1 MYLRAAHAELN
12 IPSLRRFI
20 LDNPLGIFTTAFL
33 SPNFPFIQS
42 THIPFLLDIAD
53 ESSETELGVLR
64 GHMARAN
71 PHSKSLIEHFRA
83 SAPSAPLQLEQEV
96 MVLFN
101 GPQQHYITPKF
112 YTETK
117 PSTGKVVPT
126 WNYAAAQ
133 AYGVATFF
141 LDSKVVE
148 TDEFLAKQV
157 SDLSEFAEGR
167 VMGYERT
174 WKVTDAPEKFV
185 GLLRKTIVG
194 FEVRVTRLEGKFKM
208 SQELKEGDREGVIK
222 GLKEL
227 EEDDMAETVKRRA
240 ELKVQ
245 QAKSSS

>member
-1 MYLRAAHAELN
+1 
-12 IPSLRRFI
+12 
-20 LDNPLGIFTTAFL
+20 
-33 SPNFPFIQS
+33 
-42 THIPFLLDIAD
+42 
-53 ESSETELGVLR
+53 
-64 GHMARAN
+64 
-71 PHSKSLIEHFRA
+71 
-83 SAPSAPLQLEQEV
+83 

-101 GPQQHYITPKF
+101 GPQQHYITPQF

-141 LDSKVVE
+141 LDSKAGE

-174 WKVTDAPEKFV
+174 WKVADAPDRFV

-227 EEDDMAETVKRRA
+227 EEDDMAETVQRRA
-240 ELKVQ
+240 ELKGQPV
-245 QAKSSS
+245 KSTS

>member
-1 MYLRAAHAELN
+1 
-12 IPSLRRFI
+12 
-20 LDNPLGIFTTAFL
+20 
-33 SPNFPFIQS
+33 
-42 THIPFLLDIAD
+42 
-53 ESSETELGVLR
+53 
-64 GHMARAN
+64 MARAN

-83 SAPSAPLQLEQEV
+83 SAPGAPGAPLQLKQEV

-101 GPQQHYITPKF
+101 SPQQHYITPKF

-141 LDSKVVE
+141 LDSKAVD

-174 WKVTDAPEKFV
+174 WKVTDAPERFV

-245 QAKSSS
+245 QAKSTP